1 MATKNKTIKLQQRM
15 NGRKF
20 EYCIICEDCYD
31 VAKRHTG
38 WAVTKNGEF
47 IDKYY
52 YGTKWA
58 AAEMIPNCQY
68 APAEK

>member
-1 MATKNKTIKLQQRM
+1 MRTIKLYQRV
-15 NGRKF
+15 NGRKL

-31 VAKRHTG
+31 IAKRGNG

-47 IDKYY
+47 IDRYY

-58 AAEMIPNCQY
+58 AAESIPNHKY
-68 APAEK
+68 ASVEAQ

>member
-1 MATKNKTIKLQQRM
+1 MRTIKLHQM
-15 NGRKF
+15 FNGKKI
-20 EYCIICEDCYD
+20 EYCIICEECYN
-31 VAKRHTG
+31 VAKRCNG

-58 AAEMIPNCQY
+58 AAESIPNHKF
-68 APAEK
+68 APVQ